1 MNDMKKVTSTLPFP
15 LRVESKLK
23 DKVFD
28 SSPLPST
35 LRVEGELEDEVFDY
49 GIDYVSK
56 KK

>member
-1 MNDMKKVTSTLPFP
+1 MKKVTSTLPFP